1 MTLNRFLGGEF
12 LLRIL
17 SMITSLII
25 IIFIAKG
32 FVTKQNPKNKREAD
46 KKWLDVLFIQYM
58 IIFVGGILSIFY
70 LIFQLVTHQ

>member
-1 MTLNRFLGGEF
+1 M
-12 LLRIL
+12 LRIL

>member
-1 MTLNRFLGGEF
+1 
-12 LLRIL
+12 
-17 SMITSLII
+17 MITSLII